1 MTSNT
6 HFFLEYDG
14 KRGLY
19 RVRTIKGGA
28 VVLVDALG
36 EWISEDVVVHTL
48 TKACG
53 FEIGCLLGDECWRL
67 TNPAVRLTIPEG
79 SGRGK
84 GGFLICRTKPDGP
97 LSQALERPA

>member
-1 MTSNT
+1 MSHSTR
-6 HFFLEYDG
+6 FYLEYDE

-53 FEIGCLLGDECWRL
+53 FEIPACLAMNVG
-67 TNPAVRLTIPEG
+67 V
-79 SGRGK
+79 
-84 GGFLICRTKPDGP
+84 
-97 LSQALERPA
+97 